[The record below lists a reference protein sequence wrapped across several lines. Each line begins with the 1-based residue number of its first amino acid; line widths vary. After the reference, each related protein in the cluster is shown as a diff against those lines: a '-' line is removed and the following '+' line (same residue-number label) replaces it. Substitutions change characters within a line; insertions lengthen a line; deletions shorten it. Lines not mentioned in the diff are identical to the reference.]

1 MNYTHCCILLLISY
15 LGHFGDRQYTS
26 KHTSCGERK
35 HSIPS
40 GWKSWWLS
48 LINPS
53 VVHDSGRLG
62 GSKKIWKT
70 FEMSVCQ
77 EALKSKDHGEVKF
90 ARGKIKIQVTTAL
103 NKLELVL
110 GKNEDG
116 GFDHN
121 KIVQSEV
128 ERQFSKLKECFVLF
142 ETLHQNFCYLRPVG
156 ATEAQETELQNE
168 DKEYF
173 SDSEQ
178 RWEKINTLYNEYSS
192 SVKQKAEAASL
203 ASKTASLRKKFD
215 YEKEAYDCSIAVAQ
229 EKLKTF
235 QEAKEKKGLD
245 KSFPA
250 MALHEDVKEKY
261 GVVLKTYKELESL
274 EGNGSK
280 ETKPLAEFK
289 HSEEA
294 KKVGSILFDLLA
306 ASELIKGL

>member
-142 ETLHQNFCYLRPVG
+142 ETLQQNFCYLRPVG

-168 DKEYF
+168 EIAL
-173 SDSEQ
+173 SCC
-178 RWEKINTLYNEYSS
+178 EKCWYCLYRISTGPSLYSS
-192 SVKQKAEAASL
+192 H
-203 ASKTASLRKKFD
+203 
-215 YEKEAYDCSIAVAQ
+215 AV
-229 EKLKTF
+229 LGF
-235 QEAKEKKGLD
+235 RNPL
-245 KSFPA
+245 
-250 MALHEDVKEKY
+250 
-261 GVVLKTYKELESL
+261 
-274 EGNGSK
+274 
-280 ETKPLAEFK
+280 KPLNLTCV
-289 HSEEA
+289 SCLQQPSMY
-294 KKVGSILFDLLA
+294 V
-306 ASELIKGL
+306 